1 MEQVITKQTVTLEDV
16 LQMAKQLSATDKIR
30 LIERIAPEI
39 ERDLQISQPGPR
51 ESLRGM
57 WQGLDIT
64 DEDIAEARREM
75 WGNFPRDD
83 FQ

>member
-1 MEQVITKQTVTLEDV
+1 MEQVVIEQSVTLEDV
-16 LQMAKQLSATDKIR
+16 LRLAKQLSAMDKVR

-39 ERDLQISQPGPR
+39 EIDLQASQNGPR
-51 ESLRGM
+51 ESLRGI
-57 WQGLDIT
+57 WQGLNIT

-83 FQ
+83 F